1 MKLEEMNM
9 KDLLALHNR
18 IADKQADTKTFA
30 TRGKPVARIESIAA
44 DKNVDLA
51 SFGRPQTPEAAV
63 PSAQPQ
69 AEAAES
75 PDAQPETAKTPRSKG
90 IGALTRQFLM
100 VPTGYPHALIA
111 TMVNAQIDG
120 AQATDKSVRWYANEM
135 RKKGIEVPPHQKAD
149 PSDMDAE
156 HSAEAMKIVQVI
168 A

>member
-1 MKLEEMNM
+1 MKLEEMTM
-9 KDLLALHNR
+9 KNLLALHNR
-18 IADKQADTKTFA
+18 IADQPAGAKTFE
-30 TRGKPVARIESIAA
+30 TRGKLVARIEAIAA
-44 DKNVDLA
+44 DKNIDVA
-51 SFGRPQTPEAAV
+51 SFRRPQQPKAAV
-63 PSAQPQ
+63 PSTQLQ
-69 AEAAES
+69 TEATES
-75 PDAQPETAKTPRSKG
+75 PDAQPKTMKIPRGKG
-90 IGALTRQFLM
+90 IGALARQLLM
-100 VPTGYPHALIA
+100 DTAGYPHALIA